1 VIVVATRD
9 LGDFPREFF
18 PLYAVVAATLAVLS
32 RWLVRF
38 VPAAGSRREDDRRR
52 VLVLGAGNAGRRV
65 VRALRPSEEVRVV
78 GFLDD
83 NPRLH
88 RRRVQG
94 VPVLGTSDDATEVLS
109 ATAADEL
116 VITILDVPADRL
128 ARLIDAC
135 DAVGVGHRVV
145 AGDAAG
151 GRPVTQ
157 ALAE

>member
-1 VIVVATRD
+1 
-9 LGDFPREFF
+9 
-18 PLYAVVAATLAVLS
+18 
-32 RWLVRF
+32 
-38 VPAAGSRREDDRRR
+38 

-65 VRALRPSEEVRVV
+65 VRTLRPSEEVRVV

-94 VPVLGTSDDATEVLS
+94 VPVLGTSDDATEVLR

-116 VITILDVPADRL
+116 VISIPDVLPDRL
-128 ARLIDAC
+128 ARVIDAC
-135 DAVGVGHRVV
+135 DAAGVGHRVV
-145 AGDAAG
+145 ASETAG

>member
-1 VIVVATRD
+1 M
-9 LGDFPREFF
+9 
-18 PLYAVVAATLAVLS
+18 
-32 RWLVRF
+32 
-38 VPAAGSRREDDRRR
+38 
-52 VLVLGAGNAGRRV
+52 
-65 VRALRPSEEVRVV
+65 V

-94 VPVLGTSDDATEVLS
+94 VPVLGTSDDATAVLS

-116 VITILDVPADRL
+116 VISTPGVPPDRL

-135 DAVGVGHRVV
+135 DAAGVGHRV
-145 AGDAAG
+145 ATSDTAG